1 MSPDRCFIPL
11 SHDISEKDEMHCK
24 EKIDCREM
32 RAKIEKIQY
41 TLFKNILG
49 KNPYAVLE
57 YFENQL
63 RNNHLPIEYTNN

>member
-1 MSPDRCFIPL
+1 MSPDKCFT
-11 SHDISEKDEMHCK
+11 SRTHDILRKIKCLTK
-24 EKIDCREM
+24 KKIDCREM
-32 RAKIEKIQY
+32 HAKIEKIQY